1 MGTSEGTAR
10 LVTDKQWERD
20 RDDSLAREPPL
31 LSLQG
36 AQVPSEVQ
44 KGCQD
49 AELGNPASSWGEGT
63 ESLIGFPLWRGGAL

>member
-36 AQVPSEVQ
+36 AQVPSEYRKVVRRQ
-44 KGCQD
+44 
-49 AELGNPASSWGEGT
+49 SWETLPQAGG
-63 ESLIGFPLWRGGAL
+63 RGLSP